1 MSYYLFINK
10 KTTRQTES
18 KEMKMKK
25 NEIVENIIIILNWG
39 QENKEYKNKII
50 DALDGVNW
58 YLSNELM
65 TRVLMRLSKARL
77 TKIQHDVIEAI
88 Y

>member
-18 KEMKMKK
+18 EEMKMKK

>member
-1 MSYYLFINK
+1 MK
-10 KTTRQTES
+10 KT
-18 KEMKMKK
+18 
-25 NEIVENIIIILNWG
+25 EIAKNIITVLNWG

-65 TRVLMRLSKARL
+65 TRVLLRLSKERL
-77 TKIQHDVIEAI
+77 IKIQHDVIEAI

>member
-1 MSYYLFINK
+1 MK
-10 KTTRQTES
+10 KT
-18 KEMKMKK
+18 
-25 NEIVENIIIILNWG
+25 EIAKNIITVLNWG

-50 DALDGVNW
+50 DALGGVNW

-65 TRVLMRLSKARL
+65 TRVLIRLSRERL
-77 TKIQHDVIEAI
+77 IKIQHDVIEAI

>member
-1 MSYYLFINK
+1 
-10 KTTRQTES
+10 
-18 KEMKMKK
+18 MKK
-25 NEIVENIIIILNWG
+25 SEMIENIIIILNWG

-50 DALDGVNW
+50 DALDSVNW

-65 TRVLMRLSKARL
+65 SRVLMRLSKVRL

>member
-1 MSYYLFINK
+1 
-10 KTTRQTES
+10 
-18 KEMKMKK
+18 MKK
-25 NEIVENIIIILNWG
+25 REIVENIIIILNWG

-50 DALDGVNW
+50 DALDGVSW

>member
-1 MSYYLFINK
+1 MSLQTQ
-10 KTTRQTES
+10 TTQTKTES
-18 KEMKMKK
+18 EEMEMKK

-39 QENKEYKNKII
+39 QENKEYKSKIF

-77 TKIQHDVIEAI
+77 EKNSTRCNRS
-88 Y
+88 YLLN

>member
-1 MSYYLFINK
+1 
-10 KTTRQTES
+10 
-18 KEMKMKK
+18 MKK
-25 NEIVENIIIILNWG
+25 AKIVKNIITVLNWG

-65 TRVLMRLSKARL
+65 TRVLTRLSRERL
-77 TKIQHDVIEAI
+77 IKIQHDVIEAI